1 MKRGIKKEKDR
12 ERKAVERHG
21 TQEREREN
29 NKKNSNILL
38 QEGVKDETPM

>member
-12 ERKAVERHG
+12 ERKAMERHA